1 MSKSK
6 IFFWI
11 CTSFVV
17 GIFLSSFFEIP
28 VLCKLVF
35 AFICTVLVVVF
46 WRNSKVKVVG
56 LCGLVLLFGIWYF
69 QRTQTSSSPL
79 QVYNDKEKITF
90 QGIVVKEPDVRTDK
104 TQLTVEI
111 TQVPRES
118 GARESSKKL
127 GKILVVL
134 PRALQY
140 QYGDKLEM
148 TGKLKTPKE
157 DEDFSYKDYLAR
169 YGIYS
174 ICYYPKSKLISPG
187 HGNPV
192 LRVLLTGKNRLK
204 ETINSILPEPQA
216 SYLSGMLLGQKKA
229 MPQEVREWFNRC
241 STTHITVISGMHVSI
256 VAALLMNLALAI
268 YLSRR
273 QAFWFAIA
281 GITLFVILTGAQ
293 ASAVRAG
300 IMGGLVLLAMYSGRL
315 SDIKNAILC
324 AAMGMLLIN
333 PQVLKFDVGFQ
344 LSFLATIGIVYLSP
358 YIKKGLKL
366 FPQTFKIRDSA
377 SMTLSAQ
384 VMTLPLILFHFGRIS
399 LIAPLANVLI
409 LPFIPLTM
417 MLGFVSGILG
427 LAWLFLGKV
436 AAWFAWLFL
445 TYEILVVR
453 ELSKIPF
460 ASIEIKNIWI
470 GLLVVYY
477 LVLFGWLWWVRRK
490 EMVVS
495 SKTAKILK

>member
-6 IFFWI
+6 VFLYLS
-11 CTSFVV
+11 TSFVV
-17 GIFLSSFFEIP
+17 GIFLSSFLEIP
-28 VLCKLVF
+28 VLCKLAL
-35 AFICTVLVVVF
+35 AFVSIILVCIF
-46 WRNSKVKVVG
+46 WKNPEMKIIG
-56 LCGLVLLFGIWYF
+56 LCGLVLLFGIWYYG
-69 QRTQTSSSPL
+69 RAQTSSSGIAI
-79 QVYNDKEKITF
+79 YNDKEKITF
-90 QGIVVKEPDVRTDK
+90 QGIVAKEPDVRTDK
-104 TQLTVEI
+104 VQLTVEI

-118 GARESSKKL
+118 GTRESNRKL
-127 GKILVVL
+127 GKVLIIL

-174 ICYYPKSKLISPG
+174 ICYYPKLKLISPG
-187 HGNPV
+187 YGNPV
-192 LRVLLTGKNRLK
+192 LRVLLTGKSKLK

-216 SYLSGMLLGQKKA
+216 SFLGGMLLGEKKA
-229 MPQEVREWFNRC
+229 MPQEVKEWFNKC

-273 QAFWFAIA
+273 QAFWFAVA
-281 GITLFVILTGAQ
+281 GITFFVILTGAQ

-333 PQVLKFDVGFQ
+333 PQVLKFDIGFQ

-358 YIKKGLKL
+358 YIEKGLKL

-417 MLGFVSGILG
+417 MLGFISGILG
-427 LAWLFLGKV
+427 LVWLFLGRV
-436 AAWFAWLFL
+436 AGWIAWLFL
-445 TYEILVVR
+445 TYEILVVKW
-453 ELSKIPF
+453 LSRIPF
-460 ASIEIKNIWI
+460 ASVEIKNIWM

-477 LVLFGWLWWVRRK
+477 LVLFGWLWWVRRR

-495 SKTAKILK
+495 SKAVKISK